1 MNNPLKELKLGGGVW
16 KIKPHPSNHDLLLCA
31 CMQNGFVIANLNTQT
46 ILCHY
51 KDHGSLAY
59 GCDWQS
65 NNSMNDLTE
74 LMDDC
79 MSEDMTTEQKISTEN
94 MIASCSFYDK
104 TVHVW
109 KQLT

>member
-1 MNNPLKELKLGGGVW
+1 
-16 KIKPHPSNHDLLLCA
+16 
-31 CMQNGFVIANLNTQT
+31 MQNGFVIADLKTQM

-65 NNSMNDLTE
+65 NDSMNQLTE

-79 MSEDMTTEQKISTEN
+79 MGEEMTSDNKILTEN
-94 MIASCSFYDK
+94 FIASCSFYDK

-109 KQLT
+109 KHQT